1 MQTQVPHFLR
11 VPQVV
16 LWESLPRSFRRVPH
30 FSLILGKVG
39 FFACASPIPLS
50 PSELKPSSATAII
63 RSIIIPDSIRHLCS
77 SRLQKKILSQRI
89 SIQTQPTFVFPD
101 KLRPP
106 HPSHRKRRA
115 GPFPAAEFSKI
126 SISIKLSFRAKREP
140 CFPPA
145 DWSCRARKYK
155 APIGPESVGG

>member
-1 MQTQVPHFLR
+1 MQNQVPHFLR

-30 FSLILGKVG
+30 FSLILGEVG

-89 SIQTQPTFVFPD
+89 FDSNSTYLRFSRQAPPTPPLAPKVKGRAVSRRRIFKDLNLNQIVISSEARNLLFGRRSLLPRPQIQSP
-101 KLRPP
+101 LRT
-106 HPSHRKRRA
+106 
-115 GPFPAAEFSKI
+115 
-126 SISIKLSFRAKREP
+126 
-140 CFPPA
+140 
-145 DWSCRARKYK
+145 
-155 APIGPESVGG
+155 